1 MPVASPQ
8 RPDTTKIP
16 SFVVYRVLPSFFFQR
31 LGCTSLRFLVGCR
44 TRPSCTEFY
53 WVSSIRVSPR
63 NLLPFL
69 SIFSIVSNELN
80 LIDSCRTIDLMSN
93 MKSQQQQR
101 KEGKETLSISNFG
114 QGQFNWIRWRDKK
127 KITFTVKFHNSR
139 NEFRTKR
146 KFPHHELKSDQRTP
160 LPKNIVSS
168 PTWNLIKME
177 TLYWWNKK
185 KRDYRLKKNR

>member
-1 MPVASPQ
+1 MLLICIFEGNIFDAGRITATPRHHKNTIV
-8 RPDTTKIP
+8 RRLL
-16 SFVVYRVLPSFFFQR
+16 SFTEFFFQR

-93 MKSQQQQR
+93 MKSQQQQH

-114 QGQFNWIRWRDKK
+114 QGQFN
-127 KITFTVKFHNSR
+127 
-139 NEFRTKR
+139 
-146 KFPHHELKSDQRTP
+146 
-160 LPKNIVSS
+160 
-168 PTWNLIKME
+168 
-177 TLYWWNKK
+177 
-185 KRDYRLKKNR
+185 